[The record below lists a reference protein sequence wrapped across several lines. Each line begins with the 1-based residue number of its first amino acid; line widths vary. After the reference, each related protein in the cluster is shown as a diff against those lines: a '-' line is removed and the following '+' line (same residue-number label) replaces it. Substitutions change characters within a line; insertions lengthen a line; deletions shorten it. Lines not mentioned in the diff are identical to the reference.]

1 MTLSVGPDRVPGCPG
16 EHARDRII
24 AQPPDTFHVKPGARP
39 DGHPVRKARQP
50 DVALRADAA
59 PRITRRRDGRAR
71 RGAEAFDAHEEACDV
86 GAAARFYRCRA
97 RRPT

>member
-50 DVALRADAA
+50 DVALRADA
-59 PRITRRRDGRAR
+59 
-71 RGAEAFDAHEEACDV
+71 
-86 GAAARFYRCRA
+86 GAAYHPTP
-97 RRPT
+97 RRPGSSWR